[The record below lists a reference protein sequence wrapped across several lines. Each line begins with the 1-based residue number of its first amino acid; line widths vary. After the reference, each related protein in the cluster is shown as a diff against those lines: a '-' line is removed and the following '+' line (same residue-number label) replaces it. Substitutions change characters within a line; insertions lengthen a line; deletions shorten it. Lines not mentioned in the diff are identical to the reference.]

1 MTNEELDKWFDDLSY
16 EDKCAAI
23 HCTADDTY
31 SVKELKEMY
40 TPEEMLEATYLR
52 RTFEPN
58 HWYDSDLE
66 DKQMFMTSSKG
77 KRKGNDI
84 QFGPWSDYLTI
95 RFSDHGIFHII

>member
-23 HCTADDTY
+23 FCLGDNTY
-31 SVKELKEMY
+31 SIKELKEMY
-40 TPEEMLEATYLR
+40 DTPEDMLEATYLR

-66 DKQMFMTSSKG
+66 DKQYVYDFF
-77 KRKGNDI
+77 KRKKKR
-84 QFGPWSDYLTI
+84 Q
-95 RFSDHGIFHII
+95 